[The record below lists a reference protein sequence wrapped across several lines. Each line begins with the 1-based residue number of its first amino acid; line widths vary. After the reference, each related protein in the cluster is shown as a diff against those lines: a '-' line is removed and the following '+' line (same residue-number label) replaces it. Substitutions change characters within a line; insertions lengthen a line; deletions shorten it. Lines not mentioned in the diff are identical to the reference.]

1 MSCVDTVAGT
11 PEASWI
17 WWLSL
22 DLFFV
27 SGDLLVHTHWCFGLS
42 EHTVSPLR
50 EQAVFLIPFLVFT
63 ESPTVLNTQLLLCF
77 RFPQPLH
84 PPCSAFVPSGSEP
97 HSPVTCS
104 LERLM
109 SVKALS
115 SRSWMR
121 VFPETKQTLLRPPEP
136 HRWGWALLTVTPGS
150 GLWLHA
156 PFQMVPHLYWGA
168 SGGEDTWQRPQVW

>member
-1 MSCVDTVAGT
+1 M
-11 PEASWI
+11 
-17 WWLSL
+17 
-22 DLFFV
+22 
-27 SGDLLVHTHWCFGLS
+27 
-42 EHTVSPLR
+42 
-50 EQAVFLIPFLVFT
+50 
-63 ESPTVLNTQLLLCF
+63 LNTQLLLCF

-136 HRWGWALLTVTPGS
+136 TVEAGPFLLSHQGPACDYTLPSRWCHTFTEAPLGEKTRDRGLKCDKMGLSCTNTDPSRPCPSLLKT
-150 GLWLHA
+150 
-156 PFQMVPHLYWGA
+156 
-168 SGGEDTWQRPQVW
+168 RP